1 MKRVLPF
8 TEFVNESRINEMM
21 NVNNELMNVKDS
33 LEKIEQYAITADED
47 LVVVKR
53 DYVQQITKLVKSQRF
68 DAKSQKIADGIL
80 KEINSAVSLSSIVDV
95 MLDTVEEYNLS
106 PDDVNEAINWEKV
119 GQTVGNVAG
128 WIGNVIRKGLVLAW
142 DKLII
147 PFVKYI
153 LNVLA
158 RLVVNI
164 ILAVINAVLG
174 QTYRTPDATI
184 FKKDEVRE
192 EIPTERELED
202 YEESDDF

>member
-21 NVNNELMNVKDS
+21 NVSNELMNVKDS

-202 YEESDDF
+202 YEDSDDF